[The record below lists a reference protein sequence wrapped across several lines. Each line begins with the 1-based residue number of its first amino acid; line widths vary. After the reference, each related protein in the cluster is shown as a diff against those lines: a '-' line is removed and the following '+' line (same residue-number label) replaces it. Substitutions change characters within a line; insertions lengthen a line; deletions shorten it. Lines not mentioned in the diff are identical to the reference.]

1 MQTFMATGRLNLLTD
16 TMTVLGLIVVGA
28 LTASFVS
35 CTLPIQIVKDVY
47 DATTNTILE
56 SQVLF
61 NADSGTELH
70 LPADPATGPDIR
82 RLWFVCEKKWSPL
95 KLMGLI
101 LVLACALTFI
111 GYATGFYA

>member
-1 MQTFMATGRLNLLTD
+1 MP
-16 TMTVLGLIVVGA
+16 TVLGLIVVGA

-61 NADSGTELH
+61 NADSVLNSIFPQI
-70 LPADPATGPDIR
+70 LPLSLTLGVYGLYAK
-82 RLWFVCEKKWSPL
+82 KKWSPL

-101 LVLACALTFI
+101 LVLACLLTFV

>member
-1 MQTFMATGRLNLLTD
+1 MATGRLNLLTD

-61 NADSGTELH
+61 NADSVLNSIFPQI
-70 LPADPATGPDIR
+70 LPLSLTLGVYGLYAK
-82 RLWFVCEKKWSPL
+82 KKWSPL

-101 LVLACALTFI
+101 LVLACLLTFV